1 MALTRKWQ
9 NSKSNKI
16 ILEKNDSKSKT
27 VTVMAKVIKAI
38 INYNNK

>member
-16 ILEKNDSKSKT
+16 LEKNDSKSKT
-27 VTVMAKVIKAI
+27 VTVMTKVIKAI